1 MPRTPVNEAAPR
13 AADAGTAEAMPNRQ
27 EGQRLMAN
35 LAPPNLPDLVGA
47 PDAAMQDRDAVIAGT
62 IRVFRSVGVTSGDL
76 RSWAPWCPVLGELA
90 DAMDKDAPMAG
101 AA

>member
-1 MPRTPVNEAAPR
+1 MLRTPLNEAVPC

-47 PDAAMQDRDAVIAGT
+47 PDAAVQDRDAVIAGT
-62 IRVFRSVGVTSGDL
+62 IRVFRSVGITADDL
-76 RSWAPWCPVLGELA
+76 RSWAPWCPALAELA
-90 DAMDKDAPMAG
+90 DAMDSPAG
-101 AA
+101 AS